1 MCQANRDAA
10 HARAQRA
17 NRMRVI
23 DFGGAARTTF
33 RAAASRGHA
42 SSRWMPPR
50 TLATLAHALSVAPDV
65 DAALLA
71 LAEALAEVDRFAQ
84 IALVR
89 YDARREML
97 VDRLMVSGDR
107 VATQRLDTTFDH
119 LPTRERIAV
128 STGSTFVDFADHSD
142 EFAPLFALKRFND
155 VGWLALRGLRFEGQ
169 LSGVIVLYET
179 RKFFGTRT
187 SERLAPAVALFELAY
202 LRFFER
208 EAREEAVRTL
218 EDVTQRVHAEY
229 ERKLAT
235 LEQQLLKASGPQLA
249 HADPERLVALEREA
263 AHALEEARQA
273 SRRASAVEAQV
284 TAAVEQLE
292 KAHIELHRR
301 SESLRQKTR
310 TLYLIDRVLTLDA
323 STDDPREMV
332 SGLLTLVGD
341 DMGAQRCSLLL
352 HAPEENSLYLA
363 AARGI
368 APNVPPGYRIQFGE
382 GVAGKVAATR
392 QPLLV
397 QDVAEAKSHPLLS
410 DEYFTTGSFISF
422 PLVYHGS
429 LVGVVNLTNRTMQGI
444 FVEEDVER
452 VRLLALVIGLVAT
465 QSRLAERMLE
475 TLSVG

>member
-1 MCQANRDAA
+1 
-10 HARAQRA
+10 
-17 NRMRVI
+17 
-23 DFGGAARTTF
+23 
-33 RAAASRGHA
+33 
-42 SSRWMPPR
+42 MPPR
-50 TLATLAHALSVAPDV
+50 TLATLAHALSVASDV

-71 LAEALAEVDRFAQ
+71 LADALAEVDRFAQ

-97 VDRLMVSGDR
+97 VDRLVASGDS
-107 VATQRLDTTFDH
+107 VATQRLETTFDH

-128 STGSTFVDFADHSD
+128 SSGSTFVDFADHSD
-142 EFAPLFALKRFND
+142 EFAPLFALKRYND

-202 LRFFER
+202 LRF
-208 EAREEAVRTL
+208 
-218 EDVTQRVHAEY
+218 
-229 ERKLAT
+229 

-263 AHALEEARQA
+263 ARAMEDARQA
-273 SRRASAVEAQV
+273 GRRASAVEAQV

-310 TLYLIDRVLTLDA
+310 TLYLIDRVLSLDA
-323 STDDPREMV
+323 TTDDPREMV

-352 HAPEENSLYLA
+352 HAPEEHALYLA

-410 DEYFTTGSFISF
+410 DEYFTTGSLISF
-422 PLVYHGS
+422 PLIYHGS

-465 QSRLAERMLE
+465 Q
-475 TLSVG
+475 

>member
-1 MCQANRDAA
+1 M
-10 HARAQRA
+10 
-17 NRMRVI
+17 I
-23 DFGGAARTTF
+23 DFGGAPRTTF
-33 RAAASRGHA
+33 RAAVSRGNA
-42 SSRWMPPR
+42 FPRRMPPR

-71 LAEALAEVDRFAQ
+71 LADALAEIDRFAQ

-89 YDARREML
+89 YDARREMI
-97 VDRLMVSGDR
+97 VDRLAASGDT
-107 VATQRLDTTFDH
+107 VAHTRLDTTFDH

-128 STGSTFVDFADHSD
+128 SAGSTFVDFADHSD
-142 EFAPLFALKRFND
+142 EFAPLFALKRYND

-169 LSGVIVLYET
+169 LSGIVVLYET

-202 LRFFER
+202 LRFLER
-208 EAREEAVRTL
+208 EAREEAVHTL
-218 EDVTQRVHAEY
+218 EDVTQRVHGEY
-229 ERKLAT
+229 ERKLGV
-235 LEQQLLKASGPQLA
+235 LEQQLLKASGPQHA
-249 HADPERLVALEREA
+249 QADPERLVALEREA
-263 AHALEEARQA
+263 AHALEDARQA
-273 SRRASAVEAQV
+273 NRKAAAVEAQV
-284 TAAVEQLE
+284 SAAVEQLE

-310 TLYLIDRVLTLDA
+310 TLYLIDRVLSLDA
-323 STDDPREMV
+323 TTDDPREMV

-352 HAPEENSLYLA
+352 HAPEEHALYLA

-397 QDVAEAKSHPLLS
+397 QDVAEAKSHPLLR

-429 LVGVVNLTNRTMQGI
+429 LVGVVNLTNRAMHGI